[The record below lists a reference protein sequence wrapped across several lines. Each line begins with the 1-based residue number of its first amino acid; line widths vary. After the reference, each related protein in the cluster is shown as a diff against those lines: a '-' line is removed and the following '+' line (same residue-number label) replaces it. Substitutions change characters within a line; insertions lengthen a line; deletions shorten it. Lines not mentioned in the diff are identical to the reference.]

1 MIVEFRDERS
11 LGGVILDANELIK
24 LMEFVREYIPRDCTT
39 RVRDEFERIVVET
52 TDAKISQVC
61 LNYDPNKTEET
72 R

>member
-1 MIVEFRDERS
+1 MIVEFRNERS
-11 LGGVILDANELIK
+11 LGGIILDAEELMK
-24 LMEFVREYIPRDCTT
+24 LMEFVREYIPRDCTV

-52 TDAKISQVC
+52 SDAKISQVC

>member
-1 MIVEFRDERS
+1 MIVEFR
-11 LGGVILDANELIK
+11 LGYGSVQLDAKELMK

-39 RVRDEFERIVVET
+39 RVRDEFERIIVET
-52 TDAKISQVC
+52 SDAKISQVC

>member
-11 LGGVILDANELIK
+11 LGGVILDANELMK

-39 RVRDEFERIVVET
+39 RVRDEFERIIVET
-52 TDAKISQVC
+52 SDTKISQVC

>member
-1 MIVEFRDERS
+1 MIVEFRKGYDS
-11 LGGVILDANELIK
+11 VQLDAKELMK

-39 RVRDEFERIVVET
+39 RVRDEFERIIVET
-52 TDAKISQVC
+52 SDAKISQVC